1 MEDSIFQIIEEVW
14 TSFVGIKLERRSEQE
29 LSSLK
34 GYFLLA
40 SIEIDGAWKGEVVLF
55 CSEPLAHR
63 ITAHLFEM
71 EPAEVSMEDVSE
83 TLGEINNII
92 SGNLKRLLPEPCYL
106 SVPSVGYKKNALEN
120 IKTIANYNA
129 TKVLAVCEEHFV
141 MVMLIM
147 YPEKWT
153 MEIDSCP
160 RPS

>member
-14 TSFVGIKLERRSEQE
+14 TSFVGIKLERRPEQE

-34 GYFLLA
+34 GYFLVA

-63 ITAHLFEM
+63 ITAHLFEI
-71 EPAEVSMEDVSE
+71 EPAEVTMEDVHE

-92 SGNLKRLLPEPCYL
+92 SGNLKRLLPEPCFL
-106 SVPSVGYKKNALEN
+106 SIPVVGYKKNALKN
-120 IKTIANYNA
+120 VKTIANYNA

-141 MVMLIM
+141 VVMLII
-147 YPEKWT
+147 YPEKWNV
-153 MEIDSCP
+153 E
-160 RPS
+160 